1 MSPRSV
7 LAGAIGAAVAFGLAS
22 AEAVA
27 VTAKSA
33 EYEMGGIP
41 IILAALG
48 FMPLAAGLTAG
59 LVAPGRPY
67 PAALIAWAL
76 LLLTSIVLST
86 MPELRLGA
94 ETYLFPIAINI
105 FFVLWG
111 ALLADPAPRRG
122 RVLRDGT
129 LPLAGFM
136 SFLAA
141 IPIADVYFP
150 GKTAWLP
157 LAALV
162 AFFVWLGV
170 RNQRRGR

>member
-1 MSPRSV
+1 LTLRAGI
-7 LAGAIGAAVAFGLAS
+7 AGALGAVVAFGLAS
-22 AEAVA
+22 AEAAA

-41 IILAALG
+41 IVLAALG
-48 FMPLAAGLTAG
+48 VMPLAAGLTAG
-59 LVAPGRPY
+59 LGASGRPY
-67 PAALIAWAL
+67 PSALIAWAL
-76 LLLTSIVLST
+76 LLLTSIVLSS

-94 ETYLFPIAINI
+94 ESYLFPAGLNVL
-105 FFVLWG
+105 FVLWG
-111 ALLADPAPRRG
+111 ALLADPFPRRL
-122 RVLRDGT
+122 RSLRDGT
-129 LPLAGFM
+129 LPLAGLM

-162 AFFVWLGV
+162 SFFLWLGV
-170 RNQRRGR
+170 RNQRAGR